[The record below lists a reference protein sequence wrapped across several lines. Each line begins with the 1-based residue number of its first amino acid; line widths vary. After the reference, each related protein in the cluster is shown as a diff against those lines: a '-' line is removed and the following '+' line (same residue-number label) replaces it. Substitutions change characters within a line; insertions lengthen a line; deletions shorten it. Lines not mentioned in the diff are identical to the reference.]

1 MEFGIFREIAIIISL
16 SAGLLLLLSK
26 LRLPSLIAYLAG
38 GMLAGPHGLGL
49 ITDIHSIDML
59 AEIGVVLLLFE
70 IGIEFSFRHLLRIKK
85 IVLLGGVAQVLLTA
99 MIVFGISSLIVKG
112 ANEAVMLGL
121 MVAMSS
127 TAIVLKILH
136 EKAAV
141 DAPHGSI
148 SLGIL
153 IFQDI
158 AVLPMMIIVPLL
170 AGTDSA
176 QGVGLGQT
184 LARAAGL
191 IAMLVLMARW
201 VVPFVLHRVART
213 RNGELFQ
220 LTLITLV
227 LGVAML
233 SVFVGLSPAMG
244 AFLAGLIIS
253 ESEYSHQALG
263 SVIPFRDTFISFFF
277 ISIGLMLDLD
287 FFILHWQLIILITLG
302 VIVVKAFAGSVAALV
317 LRYPMRTAII
327 AGLTL
332 AQIGEFSFILSKA
345 GLDYDILSPDIYQLF
360 LSVTIL
366 SMALTPLTISLAPRV
381 AAFIIRSKKILAS
394 TEKPQPGDNALS
406 NHVIII
412 GYGING
418 KQLATAARHF
428 GIRYVIIEMNPDTV
442 RRLKAEGEPVMFGDA
457 SYHPV
462 LHEAGIAN
470 ARVAAVAVSDSA
482 ATMRIVEQLRR
493 SNPNIH
499 IIARARFMQ
508 QAEPLLMLGA
518 NEVIP
523 QEYETAIEVFSRVLQ
538 KYLVP
543 RNEMEDFIARARSE
557 GYAMFRSLSAGNEM
571 DEKWRDALPGM
582 EISSFRV
589 RMNSPADNRLLYEID
604 FRALSAN
611 ILAIKSTD
619 GLSATP
625 SAQSRL
631 KPDDIV
637 IVLFEHSRYEEISRV
652 FMEKE

>member
-1 MEFGIFREIAIIISL
+1 MEPGIFKEIAIIISL
-16 SAGLLLLLSK
+16 SAGLLLLLSR
-26 LRLPSLIAYLAG
+26 LRLPSIIAYLAG
-38 GMLAGPHGLGL
+38 GILAGPHGLGL

-85 IVLLGGVAQVLLTA
+85 IVLLGGAVQVVLTA
-99 MIVFGISSLIVKG
+99 LLVFCISSFIVSG
-112 ANEAVMLGL
+112 ANEAIMLGL
-121 MVAMSS
+121 IVAMSS

-136 EKAAV
+136 EKASM

-148 SLGIL
+148 ALGIS

-170 AGTDSA
+170 SGAGSSHGA
-176 QGVGLGQT
+176 SLGQT
-184 LARAAGL
+184 LARAAIL
-191 IAMLVLMARW
+191 TVLVVLLARW
-201 VVPFVLHRVART
+201 VVPFVMHRVART

-233 SVFVGLSPAMG
+233 SVAAGLSPAMG

-253 ESEYSHQALG
+253 ESDYSHQALG
-263 SVIPFRDTFISFFF
+263 SIIPFRDTFISFFF
-277 ISIGLMLDLD
+277 ISVGLMLDLD
-287 FFILHWQLIILITLG
+287 FFFQYWQLVIITTLG
-302 VIVVKAFAGSVAALV
+302 IIVVKALVGSVAALV
-317 LRYPMRTAII
+317 LRYPLRTAIV
-327 AGLTL
+327 AGLAL

-345 GLDYDILSPDIYQLF
+345 GLDYGILSPDIYQLF

-366 SMALTPLTISLAPRV
+366 SMALTPLTISAAPRV
-381 AAFIIRSKKILAS
+381 AAFFIRSK
-394 TEKPQPGDNALS
+394 TALPPVAEHS
-406 NHVIII
+406 GGIKLENHVIII

-418 KQLATAARHF
+418 KQLSMAARHF
-428 GIRYVIIEMNPDTV
+428 GIQYIIIEMNPDTV
-442 RRLKAEGEPVMFGDA
+442 TRLKTEGEPVMFGDA

-462 LHEAGIAN
+462 LHEAGIAT

-482 ATMRIVEQLRR
+482 ATLRIVEQLRR

-508 QAEPLLMLGA
+508 QAESLLTLGA

-543 RNEMEDFIARARSE
+543 RNEMEKFIIKARSK

-571 DEKWRDALPGM
+571 DKKWRDALPGM

-589 RMNSPADNRLLYEID
+589 HMNSPADNRLLYEID

-611 ILAIKSTD
+611 VLAIKSSD
-619 GLSATP
+619 GLTTTP

-631 KPDDIV
+631 VADDII
-637 IVLFEHSRYEEISRV
+637 IVLFEHSRYDELADL